1 MGGSGRHVLRIPTI
15 VSHRNGTGA
24 SNTWHKASDEAC
36 SHDDEPRPPHTGHLC
51 RLPSHLLEPA
61 GSSAPPHSDGRPL
74 RGRLLLRLDHRLR
87 PGHHPQLTDRLGPL
101 TGARIVSCA
110 LGFLLNRRLFRAA
123 PETLWRSAGG
133 YAAVQGGIAATSYAG
148 IAVLTG
154 AGAPLWLAKVLVD
167 STLFIV
173 NYLAQS
179 RLVYRAPAE
188 QPVPALATA
197 A

>member
-1 MGGSGRHVLRIPTI
+1 MTTSPALPTPATSAASRPTSWSRLAPLRRRIPTVALFAA
-15 VSHRNGTGA
+15 VSFSGWTIDYALVIILNSLTG
-24 SNTWHKASDEAC
+24 SVLYSV
-36 SHDDEPRPPHTGHLC
+36 
-51 RLPSHLLEPA
+51 
-61 GSSAPPHSDGRPL
+61 
-74 RGRLLLRLDHRLR
+74 
-87 PGHHPQLTDRLGPL
+87 

-179 RLVYRAPAE
+179 RLVYRAPAPAE
-188 QPVPALATA
+188 QPVLALATA

>member
-1 MGGSGRHVLRIPTI
+1 MTTTSPALPTPATSAASRPTSWSRLAPLRRHIPTVALFAA
-15 VSHRNGTGA
+15 VSFSGWTIDYALVLILNSLTG
-24 SNTWHKASDEAC
+24 SVLY
-36 SHDDEPRPPHTGHLC
+36 PV
-51 RLPSHLLEPA
+51 
-61 GSSAPPHSDGRPL
+61 
-74 RGRLLLRLDHRLR
+74 
-87 PGHHPQLTDRLGPL
+87 

-133 YAAVQGGIAATSYAG
+133 YAAVQGGVAATSYAG

-179 RLVYRAPAE
+179 RLVSRVPAQ
-188 QPVPALATA
+188 QPVPAPALATA

>member
-1 MGGSGRHVLRIPTI
+1 MTTTSPALPASADFPLSRPTILNRLASLRSRIPTVFLFAA
-15 VSHRNGTGA
+15 VSFSGWTIDYALVLILN
-24 SNTWHKASDEAC
+24 S
-36 SHDDEPRPPHTGHLC
+36 
-51 RLPSHLLEPA
+51 
-61 GSSAPPHSDGRPL
+61 
-74 RGRLLLRLDHRLR
+74 
-87 PGHHPQLTDRLGPL
+87 L
-101 TGARIVSCA
+101 TGSVLYAVVGARVVSCP

-123 PETLWRSAGG
+123 PETFWRSAGG
-133 YAAVQGGIAATSYAG
+133 YAAVQGGVAATSYAG

-179 RLVYRAPAE
+179 RLVYRAPAPAE
-188 QPVPALATA
+188 RPVLVQALATA

>member
-1 MGGSGRHVLRIPTI
+1 MTTTSPALPTPATSAASRPTSWSRLAPLRRHIPTVALFAA
-15 VSHRNGTGA
+15 VSFSGWTIDYALVLILNSLTG
-24 SNTWHKASDEAC
+24 SVLY
-36 SHDDEPRPPHTGHLC
+36 PV
-51 RLPSHLLEPA
+51 
-61 GSSAPPHSDGRPL
+61 
-74 RGRLLLRLDHRLR
+74 
-87 PGHHPQLTDRLGPL
+87 

-179 RLVYRAPAE
+179 RLVYRAPAPAE
-188 QPVPALATA
+188 RPVPVQALATA

>member
-1 MGGSGRHVLRIPTI
+1 MVKIRVTFF
-15 VSHRNGTGA
+15 
-24 SNTWHKASDEAC
+24 
-36 SHDDEPRPPHTGHLC
+36 
-51 RLPSHLLEPA
+51 
-61 GSSAPPHSDGRPL
+61 
-74 RGRLLLRLDHRLR
+74 
-87 PGHHPQLTDRLGPL
+87 LTES
-101 TGARIVSCA
+101 GARIVSCT

-123 PETLWRSAGG
+123 PETFWRSAGG
-133 YAAVQGGIAATSYAG
+133 YAAVQGGVAATSYAG

-179 RLVYRAPAE
+179 RLVYRAPAPAR
-188 QPVPALATA
+188 QAVLVPAMASA

>member
-1 MGGSGRHVLRIPTI
+1 MTTTSPALPASATSPASLTTAGSQLAGLRRRIPTVVLFAA
-15 VSHRNGTGA
+15 VSFSGWTVDYVLVLILNSLTGSVLYA
-24 SNTWHKASDEAC
+24 VV
-36 SHDDEPRPPHTGHLC
+36 
-51 RLPSHLLEPA
+51 
-61 GSSAPPHSDGRPL
+61 
-74 RGRLLLRLDHRLR
+74 
-87 PGHHPQLTDRLGPL
+87 
-101 TGARIVSCA
+101 GARIVSCT
-110 LGFLLNRRLFRAA
+110 LGFLLNRRLFGAG
-123 PETLWRSAGG
+123 PETFWRSAGG
-133 YAAVQGGIAATSYAG
+133 YTAVQGGVTVTSYTG

-188 QPVPALATA
+188 QPVLAPALVTA

>member
-1 MGGSGRHVLRIPTI
+1 MTTTSPALPAPVTSSASLTTAGSRLAGLRRRIPTVVLFAA
-15 VSHRNGTGA
+15 VSFSGWTVDYVLVLILN
-24 SNTWHKASDEAC
+24 S
-36 SHDDEPRPPHTGHLC
+36 
-51 RLPSHLLEPA
+51 
-61 GSSAPPHSDGRPL
+61 
-74 RGRLLLRLDHRLR
+74 
-87 PGHHPQLTDRLGPL
+87 L
-101 TGARIVSCA
+101 TGSVLYAVVGARVVSCT
-110 LGFLLNRRLFRAA
+110 LGFLINRRLFRAA
-123 PETLWRSAGG
+123 PETFWRSAGG

-148 IAVLTG
+148 IAVLTS

-188 QPVPALATA
+188 QPVLAPALATA

>member
-1 MGGSGRHVLRIPTI
+1 MTTTSPALPTPATSAASRPTSWSRLAPLRRHIPTVALFAA
-15 VSHRNGTGA
+15 VSFSGWTIDYALVLILNSLTG
-24 SNTWHKASDEAC
+24 SVLY
-36 SHDDEPRPPHTGHLC
+36 PV
-51 RLPSHLLEPA
+51 
-61 GSSAPPHSDGRPL
+61 
-74 RGRLLLRLDHRLR
+74 
-87 PGHHPQLTDRLGPL
+87 

-110 LGFLLNRRLFRAA
+110 LGFLLNRRLFGAG
-123 PETLWRSAGG
+123 PENFWRSAGG
-133 YAAVQGGIAATSYAG
+133 YAVVQGGVAATSYAG

-179 RLVYRAPAE
+179 RLVYRVPAQ
-188 QPVPALATA
+188 QPVPVPTLATA